1 MFEKIK
7 NALVS
12 DQKQN
17 ASGRWVN
24 GKYVKEE
31 RIPDGAGFEVA
42 GLDYHM
48 NEIRSFMEE
57 IKKFKM
63 SREKLK
69 EMGYVG
75 KKIYH
80 YYFKVHTVQLIPE
93 PTNPHDPNA
102 IKVLIN
108 NVHIGYVPR
117 NDTRV
122 VSQIMGSGEVELSAF
137 VSGGEY
143 RLITSKIGDQI
154 YSEPLRIEIRMRRI
168 RK

>member
-17 ASGRWVN
+17 ASGHWVN

-42 GLDYHM
+42 GIDYHM
-48 NEIRSFMEE
+48 NEIGSFAEE
-57 IKKFKM
+57 IKKFRM
-63 SREKLK
+63 PREKLSQ
-69 EMGYVG
+69 MGYIG
-75 KKIYH
+75 RKIYRL
-80 YYFKVHTVQLIPE
+80 YYKVQSVRLVPE

-108 NVHIGYVPR
+108 NLHIGYVPR
-117 NDTRV
+117 NDTKL
-122 VSQIMGSGEVELSAF
+122 VSQIMGSGPVELSA
-137 VSGGEY
+137 VITGGEY
-143 RLITSKIGDQI
+143 RMITSDISDQI

-168 RK
+168 K